1 MNGMFGVFGL
11 LLLILPVALAYW
23 LVEWRLVTAFIST
36 AVLFPFLAMIVVQA
50 FLAAFQDKKI
60 DWIEIK
66 DIGAIFAIGS
76 VYVYMILVM
85 PAFLYLRGL
94 PMPIIW
100 SFPAVVSLIVFGL
113 FLLLKNNRPWGLEVP
128 LTLTI
133 CSLLHCWMI
142 LGVYF
147 LLKKI

>member
-36 AVLFPFLAMIVVQA
+36 AVLFPFLAMIAVQA
-50 FLAAFQDKKI
+50 FLVVFQDKKI

-76 VYVYMILVM
+76 IYVYMILVM

-113 FLLLKNNRPWGLEVP
+113 FLLFKNNRPWGFEVP